1 MAHRTRY
8 RRRNPRSVPYGKI
21 AVVGLGALA
30 LTSTGVRDQIG
41 ATFGAFFGQL
51 GSSAHGVAGQAG
63 GSVAQA
69 AGISS
74 ALSRM
79 IGANPNFVSQA
90 KTWRGLRAQRGEDPN
105 DWTAFRTYE
114 KQIGAPDPGANAPQ
128 EWPGSF

>member
-1 MAHRTRY
+1 MAHRRHQ
-8 RRRNPRSVPYGKI
+8 RRNPRNLPYGKI

-30 LTSTGVRDQIG
+30 LTSSAVRSELG
-41 ATFGAFFGQL
+41 STVGAFFSTLGGNVHGQV
-51 GSSAHGVAGQAG
+51 GTAG

-114 KQIGAPDPGANAPQ
+114 KQVGAPDPGGNAPA